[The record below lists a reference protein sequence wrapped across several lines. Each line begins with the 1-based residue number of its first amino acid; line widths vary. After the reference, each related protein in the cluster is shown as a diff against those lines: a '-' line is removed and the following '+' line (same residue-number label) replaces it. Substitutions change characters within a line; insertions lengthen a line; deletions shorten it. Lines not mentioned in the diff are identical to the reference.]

1 MRIRIIMIMA
11 MAMMMV
17 RLMTMMMMMMMIA
30 LMMVRMINLLTGTQ
44 GDLTSRMS
52 TSVAP
57 SATVAM

>member
-1 MRIRIIMIMA
+1 MRIRIIIIMVMA
-11 MAMMMV
+11 MTMV
-17 RLMTMMMMMMMIA
+17 RLMMVVMMMLA

>member
-1 MRIRIIMIMA
+1 MMIM
-11 MAMMMV
+11 MI
-17 RLMTMMMMMMMIA
+17 TMMIVMMMMMIA

>member
-1 MRIRIIMIMA
+1 MRIRIIIIMVMA
-11 MAMMMV
+11 MTMVRSMMVVMMM
-17 RLMTMMMMMMMIA
+17 LA

>member
-17 RLMTMMMMMMMIA
+17 RLMMMMMMIA

>member
-1 MRIRIIMIMA
+1 MRIRIIMIMV

-17 RLMTMMMMMMMIA
+17 RLMMMMMMIA

>member
-1 MRIRIIMIMA
+1 MIMA

-17 RLMTMMMMMMMIA
+17 RLMTMMMMMMIA

>member
-1 MRIRIIMIMA
+1 MRIRIIMIMV
-11 MAMMMV
+11 MAMTMV
-17 RLMTMMMMMMMIA
+17 RLMMVVMMMLA

>member
-1 MRIRIIMIMA
+1 MRIRIIMIMV

-17 RLMTMMMMMMMIA
+17 RLMMMVMMMMIA